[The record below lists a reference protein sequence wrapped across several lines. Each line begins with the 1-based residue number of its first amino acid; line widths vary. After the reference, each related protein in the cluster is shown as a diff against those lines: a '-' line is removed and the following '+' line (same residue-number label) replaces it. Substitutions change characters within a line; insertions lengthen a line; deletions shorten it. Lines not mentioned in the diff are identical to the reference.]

1 MTRTPKRVAMLAA
14 LLALILFVAACGSSS
29 NNKGGSVKS
38 SAGQKIPQGK
48 TGGELTVLSAGDVD
62 YMDPGQMYYTF
73 GYMIGYSVNRAL
85 YSFKPDNAEKPVPD
99 IAAADP
105 VISKDLKTITIKIK
119 RGIKFS
125 PPVNREVTTK
135 DIKYA
140 MERVFSANVP
150 NPYATGY
157 FGNIVGAPKTPAK

>member
-14 LLALILFVAACGSSS
+14 LLALTLFVAACGSSS
-29 NNKGGSVKS
+29 SNKGGSVKS

-48 TGGELTVLSAGDVD
+48 QGGELTVLSAGDVD

-105 VISKDLKTITIKIK
+105 QISSDGKTITVFAESDLGKTTEFCATVRIDTPQEILYYQNG
-119 RGIKFS
+119 GILQYVLRQLAGNS
-125 PPVNREVTTK
+125 P
-135 DIKYA
+135 A
-140 MERVFSANVP
+140 SA
-150 NPYATGY
+150 
-157 FGNIVGAPKTPAK
+157 